1 MSTPARPPRW
11 FSADDILAGRV
22 SLDGYPFR
30 FIWIT
35 GQPSEGFR
43 VTFAGPSAQVALVDR
58 VLSAAELLE
67 SRGWQVVN
75 FEQDG
80 RVAYLRNLSR

>member
-1 MSTPARPPRW
+1 MTAPARPPRW
-11 FSADDILAGRV
+11 FSADDILSGRV

-30 FIWIT
+30 FVWIT
-35 GQPSEGFR
+35 GQPSAGFR
-43 VTFAGPSAQVALVDR
+43 VTVAGGSGQAALVDR

-67 SRGWQVVN
+67 TRGWQVVN
-75 FEQDG
+75 FAQEG

>member
-11 FSADDILAGRV
+11 FSDDDILAGRV